1 MEGESDESTDKG
13 DLTCALCKMS
23 WKQELR
29 LGNMEVVSI

>member
-23 WKQELR
+23 WK
-29 LGNMEVVSI
+29 